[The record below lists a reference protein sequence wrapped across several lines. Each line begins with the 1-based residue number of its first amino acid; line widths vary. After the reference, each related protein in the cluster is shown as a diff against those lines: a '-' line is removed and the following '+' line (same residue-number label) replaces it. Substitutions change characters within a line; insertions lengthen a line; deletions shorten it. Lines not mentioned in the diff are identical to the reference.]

1 MAREDETVSWLIFFA
16 AVTLMLL
23 AVAGTLAVLTDAYSK
38 ALDAYR
44 LAKMTLDHW
53 SSLSSQLNHTVCT
66 AAEEMAKDAVRT
78 LDVERYRELGPAFAR
93 AMEEVRRKTF
103 LKRLNYSWAFQGDVF
118 RYNLTFLRRSAAGA
132 VDWLRPTELIEAV
145 QRIKSASFDLTVSTV
160 YDTLRPLVPRGAV
173 LSGVVYGHLT
183 GNGTYTGTLT
193 GEYTLRDKT
202 PLKCTNGSLSVS
214 FTASHYA
221 SLTLN
226 STEPSVYIYEV
237 VHIDN

>member
-1 MAREDETVSWLIFFA
+1 VWWAIFFA
-16 AVTLMLL
+16 VVTLTLL
-23 AVAGTLAVLTDAYSK
+23 AVAGTLAVLTEAYSK

-44 LAKMTLDHW
+44 LAKLTLDQW
-53 SSLSSQLNHTVCT
+53 YSLSSQLNHTVCT
-66 AAEEMAKDAVRT
+66 AAEEMAKEAVKT

-93 AMEEVRRKTF
+93 AMEEVKTKTF

-132 VDWLRPTELIEAV
+132 VDWLRPTELIETV
-145 QRIKSASFDLTVSTV
+145 QRIKSTSFDLTTSTV
-160 YDTLRPLVPRGAV
+160 YDTLKPLVPRGAT

-202 PLKCTNGSLSVS
+202 PLRCAGGSLSVS

-226 STEPSVYIYEV
+226 STQPSVYIYEV
-237 VHIDN
+237 VYIDN

>member
-1 MAREDETVSWLIFFA
+1 
-16 AVTLMLL
+16 MLL
-23 AVAGTLAVLTDAYSK
+23 LAIAGVLAVLTEAYSK

-44 LAKMTLDHW
+44 LAKLTLDQW

-66 AAEEMAKDAVRT
+66 AAEEMAKDAVKT

-93 AMEEVRRKTF
+93 AMEEVRRKTL
-103 LKRLNYSWAFQGDVF
+103 LKRLNYSWAFNGDVF
-118 RYNLTFLRRSAAGA
+118 QYSLTFLRRSAAGA
-132 VDWLRPTELIEAV
+132 VDWLRPTELIETV
-145 QRIKSASFDLTVSTV
+145 QRIKSTSFDLTTSTV
-160 YDTLRPLVPRGAV
+160 YDTLKPLVPRGVV

-202 PLKCTNGSLSVS
+202 PLRCASGSLSVS

-226 STEPSVYIYEV
+226 STQPFVYIYEV
-237 VHIDN
+237 VYIDN

>member
-1 MAREDETVSWLIFFA
+1 MWWAIFFA
-16 AVTLMLL
+16 VVTLTLL
-23 AVAGTLAVLTDAYSK
+23 AVAGTLAVLTEAYSK
-38 ALDAYR
+38 ALNAYR
-44 LAKMTLDHW
+44 LAKLTLDQW
-53 SSLSSQLNHTVCT
+53 YSLSSQLNHTVCT
-66 AAEEMAKDAVRT
+66 AAEEMAKEAVKT

-93 AMEEVRRKTF
+93 AMEEVKTKTF
-103 LKRLNYSWAFQGDVF
+103 LKRLNYSWAFNGDVF
-118 RYNLTFLRRSAAGA
+118 RYNLTFLRRSVSGA
-132 VDWLRPTELIEAV
+132 VDWLRPTELIETV

-173 LSGVVYGHLT
+173 LSGVVYGRLT

-202 PLKCTNGSLSVS
+202 PLRCTNGSLSVS

-226 STEPSVYIYEV
+226 STQPSAYIYEIV
-237 VHIDN
+237 YIDN

>member
-1 MAREDETVSWLIFFA
+1 VWWAFFFA
-16 AVTLMLL
+16 VVTLTLL
-23 AVAGTLAVLTDAYSK
+23 AVAGTLAVLTEAYSK

-44 LAKMTLDHW
+44 LAKLTLDQW
-53 SSLSSQLNHTVCT
+53 YSLSSQLNHTVCT
-66 AAEEMAKDAVRT
+66 AAEEMAKDAVKT

-93 AMEEVRRKTF
+93 AMEEVKTKTF

-132 VDWLRPTELIEAV
+132 VDWLRPTELIETV
-145 QRIKSASFDLTVSTV
+145 QRIKSTSFDLTTSTV

-202 PLKCTNGSLSVS
+202 PLRCASGSLSVS

-226 STEPSVYIYEV
+226 STQPSVYIYEV
-237 VHIDN
+237 VYIDN

>member
-1 MAREDETVSWLIFFA
+1 VWWAIFFA
-16 AVTLMLL
+16 VVTLTLL
-23 AVAGTLAVLTDAYSK
+23 AVAGTLAVLTEAYSK

-44 LAKMTLDHW
+44 LAKLTLDQW
-53 SSLSSQLNHTVCT
+53 YSLSSQLNHTICT

-93 AMEEVRRKTF
+93 AMEEVKTKTF

-118 RYNLTFLRRSAAGA
+118 RYTLTFLRRSAAGA
-132 VDWLRPTELIEAV
+132 VDWLRPTELIETV

-160 YDTLRPLVPRGAV
+160 YDTLRPLVPRGVV

-202 PLKCTNGSLSVS
+202 PLRCAGGSLSVS

-226 STEPSVYIYEV
+226 STQSSVYIYEV
-237 VHIDN
+237 VYIDN

>member
-1 MAREDETVSWLIFFA
+1 VWWAIYFA
-16 AVTLMLL
+16 VVTLMLL
-23 AVAGTLAVLTDAYSK
+23 AVAATLAVLTEAYSK

-44 LAKMTLDHW
+44 LAKLTLDQW
-53 SSLSSQLNHTVCT
+53 YSLSSQLNHTVCT
-66 AAEEMAKDAVRT
+66 AAEEMAKEAVKT

-93 AMEEVRRKTF
+93 AMEEAKTKTF
-103 LKRLNYSWAFQGDVF
+103 LKKLNYSWAFNGDVF
-118 RYNLTFLRRSAAGA
+118 RYTVTFLRRSVSGA
-132 VDWLRPTELIEAV
+132 VDWLRAAELIEAV
-145 QRIKSASFDLTVSTV
+145 QRIKSTSFDLTVSTV

-173 LSGVVYGHLT
+173 LSGVVYGRLT

-202 PLKCTNGSLSVS
+202 PLRCTNGSLSVS

-226 STEPSVYIYEV
+226 STQPSVYIYEIV
-237 VHIDN
+237 YIDN

>member
-1 MAREDETVSWLIFFA
+1 VWWAVYF
-16 AVTLMLL
+16 AVTFMLL
-23 AVAGTLAVLTDAYSK
+23 LAIAGVLAVLTEAYSK

-44 LAKMTLDHW
+44 LAKLTLDQW
-53 SSLSSQLNHTVCT
+53 YSLSSQLNHALCT

-78 LDVERYRELGPAFAR
+78 LDVERYRELGPAFER
-93 AMEEVRRKTF
+93 ALEEVKTKTF
-103 LKRLNYSWAFQGDVF
+103 LKRLKYDWAFQGDVF
-118 RYNLTFLRRSAAGA
+118 LYNLTFLRRSAAGA

-160 YDTLRPLVPRGAV
+160 YDTLKPFVPRGAV
-173 LSGVVYGHLT
+173 LSGVVYGRLT

-202 PLKCTNGSLSVS
+202 PLRCTNGSLSVS

-226 STEPSVYIYEV
+226 STQPFVYIYEIV
-237 VHIDN
+237 YIDN

>member
-1 MAREDETVSWLIFFA
+1 VWWVIFFA
-16 AVTLMLL
+16 VTFMLL
-23 AVAGTLAVLTDAYSK
+23 LAIAGVLAVLTEAYSK

-44 LAKMTLDHW
+44 LAKLTLDQW
-53 SSLSSQLNHTVCT
+53 YSLSSQLNAVCT

-93 AMEEVRRKTF
+93 ALEEVKTKTL
-103 LKRLNYSWAFQGDVF
+103 LKRLNYSWTFQGDVLLF
-118 RYNLTFLRRSAAGA
+118 NLTFLRRSVSGA

-145 QRIKSASFDLTVSTV
+145 QRIKSTSFDLTTSTV
-160 YDTLRPLVPRGAV
+160 YDTLKPLVPRGAA

-202 PLKCTNGSLSVS
+202 PLRCTNGSLSVS

-226 STEPSVYIYEV
+226 STQPSVYIYEAV
-237 VHIDN
+237 YIDN

>member
-1 MAREDETVSWLIFFA
+1 MWWPVYFT
-16 AVTLMLL
+16 AVTLVLL
-23 AVAGTLAVLTDAYSK
+23 AVAGTLAVLTEAYSK

-44 LAKMTLDHW
+44 LAKLTLDQW
-53 SSLSSQLNHTVCT
+53 YSLSSQLNHTVCT
-66 AAEEMAKDAVRT
+66 AAEEMAKEAVKT

-93 AMEEVRRKTF
+93 AMEEVKTKTF

-118 RYNLTFLRRSAAGA
+118 LYNITFLRRSAAGA
-132 VDWLRPTELIEAV
+132 VDWLRPAELIEAV

-160 YDTLRPLVPRGAV
+160 YDTLRPLVPRGAA
-173 LSGVVYGHLT
+173 LSGVVYGLLR

-202 PLKCTNGSLSVS
+202 PLRCTNGSLSVS

-221 SLTLN
+221 SLMLN
-226 STEPSVYIYEV
+226 STQPSVYLYEIV
-237 VHIDN
+237 YIDN

>member
-1 MAREDETVSWLIFFA
+1 MWWAVYFT
-16 AVTLMLL
+16 AVTLVLL

-44 LAKMTLDHW
+44 LAKLTLDQW

-66 AAEEMAKDAVRT
+66 AAEEMAKDAVKT

-93 AMEEVRRKTF
+93 AMEEVKTKTF

-145 QRIKSASFDLTVSTV
+145 QRIKSTSFDLTTSTV
-160 YDTLRPLVPRGAV
+160 YDTLRPLVPRGVA

-202 PLKCTNGSLSVS
+202 PLRCASGSLSVS

-226 STEPSVYIYEV
+226 STQHSVYVYEV
-237 VHIDN
+237 VYIDN

>member
-1 MAREDETVSWLIFFA
+1 VWWAIFFA
-16 AVTLMLL
+16 VVTLMLL
-23 AVAGTLAVLTDAYSK
+23 AVAGTLAVLTEAYSK

-44 LAKMTLDHW
+44 LAKLTLDQW

-66 AAEEMAKDAVRT
+66 AAEEMAKDAVKT

-93 AMEEVRRKTF
+93 AMEEVKTKTF
-103 LKRLNYSWAFQGDVF
+103 LKRINYSWTFQGDVF
-118 RYNLTFLRRSAAGA
+118 RYNLTFLHRSAAGT

-145 QRIKSASFDLTVSTV
+145 QRIKSTSFDLTTSTV
-160 YDTLRPLVPRGAV
+160 YDTLRPLVPRGAA
-173 LSGVVYGHLT
+173 LSGVVHGHLT

-193 GEYTLRDKT
+193 GDYTLKDKT
-202 PLKCTNGSLSVS
+202 PLRCASGSLSVS

-237 VHIDN
+237 VYIDN

>member
-1 MAREDETVSWLIFFA
+1 
-16 AVTLMLL
+16 MLL
-23 AVAGTLAVLTDAYSK
+23 AVAGVLAVLTEAYSK

-44 LAKMTLDHW
+44 LAKLTLDQW
-53 SSLSSQLNHTVCT
+53 YSLSSWLNYTVCT
-66 AAEEMAKDAVRT
+66 AAEEMAKEAVKT
-78 LDVERYRELGPAFAR
+78 LDVERYRELGPAFGR

-103 LKRLNYSWAFQGDVF
+103 LKRLNYSWAFNGDVF
-118 RYNLTFLRRSAAGA
+118 RYNLTFLRRSVSGA
-132 VDWLRPTELIEAV
+132 VDWLRPTELVEAV
-145 QRIKSASFDLTVSTV
+145 QRIKSTSFDLTTSTV
-160 YDTLRPLVPRGAV
+160 YDTLKPLVPRGVA
-173 LSGVVYGHLT
+173 LSGVVYGRLT

-202 PLKCTNGSLSVS
+202 PLRCTNGSLSVS

-237 VHIDN
+237 VYIDN

>member
-1 MAREDETVSWLIFFA
+1 VWWAVYF
-16 AVTLMLL
+16 AVTFMLL
-23 AVAGTLAVLTDAYSK
+23 LAIAGVLAVLTEAYSK

-44 LAKMTLDHW
+44 LAKLTLDQW
-53 SSLSSQLNHTVCT
+53 YSLSSQLNHALCT

-93 AMEEVRRKTF
+93 ALEEVKTKTF
-103 LKRLNYSWAFQGDVF
+103 LKRLKYDWAFQGDVF
-118 RYNLTFLRRSAAGA
+118 LYNLTFLRRSAAGA

-145 QRIKSASFDLTVSTV
+145 QRIKSTSFDLTVSTV
-160 YDTLRPLVPRGAV
+160 YDTLRPLVPRGAA
-173 LSGVVYGHLT
+173 LNGVVFGHLT

-202 PLKCTNGSLSVS
+202 PLRCAGGSLSVS

-226 STEPSVYIYEV
+226 STQPSVYIYEV
-237 VHIDN
+237 VYIDN

>member
-1 MAREDETVSWLIFFA
+1 MWWAIFFA
-16 AVTLMLL
+16 VVTLTLL
-23 AVAGTLAVLTDAYSK
+23 VVAGTLAVLTEAYSK
-38 ALDAYR
+38 ALEAYR
-44 LAKMTLDHW
+44 LAKLTLDQW
-53 SSLSSQLNHTVCT
+53 YSLSSQLNHTVCT
-66 AAEEMAKDAVRT
+66 AAEEMAKEAVKT

-93 AMEEVRRKTF
+93 AMEEVKSKTF

-132 VDWLRPTELIEAV
+132 VDWLRPTELIETI
-145 QRIKSASFDLTVSTV
+145 QRIKSTSFDLTVSTV
-160 YDTLRPLVPRGAV
+160 YDTLKPLVPRGVV
-173 LSGVVYGHLT
+173 LSGVVHGLLT

-202 PLKCTNGSLSVS
+202 PLRCAGGSLSVS

-226 STEPSVYIYEV
+226 STQPSVYIYEIV
-237 VHIDN
+237 YIDN

>member
-1 MAREDETVSWLIFFA
+1 MWWAIFFA
-16 AVTLMLL
+16 VVTLMLL
-23 AVAGTLAVLTDAYSK
+23 AVAGTLAVLTEAYSK

-44 LAKMTLDHW
+44 LAKMTLDQW
-53 SSLSSQLNHTVCT
+53 SSLSRQLNHTVCT
-66 AAEEMAKDAVRT
+66 AAEEMAKDAVKT
-78 LDVERYRELGPAFAR
+78 LDVERYRELGPAFAK

-103 LKRLNYSWAFQGDVF
+103 LKRLNYSWAFNGDVF
-118 RYNLTFLRRSAAGA
+118 RYNLTFLRRSVSGA
-132 VDWLRPTELIEAV
+132 VDWLRPTELIETV

-173 LSGVVYGHLT
+173 LSGVVYGYLA

-202 PLKCTNGSLSVS
+202 PLRCAGGSLSAS

-226 STEPSVYIYEV
+226 STQPSVYIYEV
-237 VHIDN
+237 VYIEN

>member
-1 MAREDETVSWLIFFA
+1 VWWAIYFT
-16 AVTLMLL
+16 AVILTLL
-23 AVAGTLAVLTDAYSK
+23 AIAGVLAVLTDAYSK

-44 LAKMTLDHW
+44 LAKLTLDQW
-53 SSLSSQLNHTVCT
+53 SSLFSQLNYTVCT

-93 AMEEVRRKTF
+93 AMEEVKSKTF

-118 RYNLTFLRRSAAGA
+118 RYNLTFLRRSVSGA
-132 VDWLRPTELIEAV
+132 VDWLRPTELIETV
-145 QRIKSASFDLTVSTV
+145 QRIKSTSFDLTVSTV
-160 YDTLRPLVPRGAV
+160 YDTLKPLVPRGVV
-173 LSGVVYGHLT
+173 LSGVVHGLLT

-202 PLKCTNGSLSVS
+202 PLRCASGSLSVS

-226 STEPSVYIYEV
+226 STQPSVYIYEIV
-237 VHIDN
+237 YIDN

>member
-1 MAREDETVSWLIFFA
+1 MWWAVYFA
-16 AVTLMLL
+16 VVTLTLL
-23 AVAGTLAVLTDAYSK
+23 AVAGTLAVLTEAYSK

-44 LAKMTLDHW
+44 LAKLTLDQW
-53 SSLSSQLNHTVCT
+53 YSLSSHSHTVCT
-66 AAEEMAKDAVRT
+66 AAEEMAKEAVKT

-103 LKRLNYSWAFQGDVF
+103 LKRLNYSWAFNGDVF
-118 RYNLTFLRRSAAGA
+118 QYSLTFLRRSAAGA
-132 VDWLRPTELIEAV
+132 VDWLRPMELIEVV
-145 QRIKSASFDLTVSTV
+145 QRIKSMSFDLTVSTV
-160 YDTLRPLVPRGAV
+160 YDTLRPLVPRGAA

-202 PLKCTNGSLSVS
+202 PLRCAGGSLSVS

-226 STEPSVYIYEV
+226 STQPSVYIYEV
-237 VHIDN
+237 VYIDN

>member
-1 MAREDETVSWLIFFA
+1 VWWLILFA
-16 AVTLMLL
+16 VVTLMLL
-23 AVAGTLAVLTDAYSK
+23 AVAGVLAVLTDAYSK

-44 LAKMTLDHW
+44 LAKLTLDQW
-53 SSLSSQLNHTVCT
+53 YSLSSQLNHTICT
-66 AAEEMAKDAVRT
+66 AAEEMAKEAVKT
-78 LDVERYRELGPAFAR
+78 LDVERYRELGPAFAK
-93 AMEEVRRKTF
+93 AVEEVRRKTF
-103 LKRLNYSWAFQGDVF
+103 LKRLNYSWAFNGDVF

-145 QRIKSASFDLTVSTV
+145 QRIKSTSFDLTVSTV

-173 LSGVVYGHLT
+173 LSGVVYGLLT

-193 GEYTLRDKT
+193 GEYTLWDKT
-202 PLKCTNGSLSVS
+202 PLRCTNGSLSVS

-226 STEPSVYIYEV
+226 STQPSIYVYEV
-237 VHIDN
+237 VYIDN

>member
-1 MAREDETVSWLIFFA
+1 VWWAIYFT
-16 AVTLMLL
+16 AVTLTLL
-23 AVAGTLAVLTDAYSK
+23 AVAGTLAVLTEAYSK

-44 LAKMTLDHW
+44 LAKLTLDQW
-53 SSLSSQLNHTVCT
+53 YSLSSQLNHTVCT
-66 AAEEMAKDAVRT
+66 AAEEMAKDAVKT

-93 AMEEVRRKTF
+93 AMEEVKTKTF
-103 LKRLNYSWAFQGDVF
+103 LKRLNYSWVFQGDVF

-132 VDWLRPTELIEAV
+132 VDWLRPTELIETV
-145 QRIKSASFDLTVSTV
+145 QRIKSASFDLTTSTV
-160 YDTLRPLVPRGAV
+160 YDTLKPLVPRGAV

-202 PLKCTNGSLSVS
+202 PLRCASGSLSVS

-226 STEPSVYIYEV
+226 STQPSVYIYEV
-237 VHIDN
+237 VYIDN

>member
-1 MAREDETVSWLIFFA
+1 
-16 AVTLMLL
+16 VTLTLL

-44 LAKMTLDHW
+44 LAKLTLDQW
-53 SSLSSQLNHTVCT
+53 YSLSSQLNHTVCT
-66 AAEEMAKDAVRT
+66 AAEEMAKEAVKT

-93 AMEEVRRKTF
+93 AMEEVKTKTF
-103 LKRLNYSWAFQGDVF
+103 LKRLNYSWAFNGDVF
-118 RYNLTFLRRSAAGA
+118 RYNLTFLHRSAAST

-145 QRIKSASFDLTVSTV
+145 QRIKSTSFDLTTSTV
-160 YDTLRPLVPRGAV
+160 YDTLKPLIPKGAA
-173 LSGVVYGHLT
+173 LSGAVYGHLT

-202 PLKCTNGSLSVS
+202 PLRCTNGILSVS
-214 FTASHYA
+214 FMASHYA

-226 STEPSVYIYEV
+226 STQPSVYIYEIV
-237 VHIDN
+237 YIDN

>member
-1 MAREDETVSWLIFFA
+1 VWWAIYFA
-16 AVTLMLL
+16 VVTLMLL
-23 AVAGTLAVLTDAYSK
+23 AIAGTLAVLTEAYSK

-44 LAKMTLDHW
+44 LAKLTLDQW
-53 SSLSSQLNHTVCT
+53 YSLSSQLNHTVCT
-66 AAEEMAKDAVRT
+66 AAEEMAKEAVKT

-93 AMEEVRRKTF
+93 AMEEVKTKTF

-118 RYNLTFLRRSAAGA
+118 RYNLTFLRRSAASA
-132 VDWLRPTELIEAV
+132 VDWLRPTELIEAA
-145 QRIKSASFDLTVSTV
+145 QRVKSTSFDLTTSTV
-160 YDTLRPLVPRGAV
+160 YDTLRPLVPRGVV
-173 LSGVVYGHLT
+173 LSGVVYGRLT

-202 PLKCTNGSLSVS
+202 PLRCASGSLSVS

-226 STEPSVYIYEV
+226 STQPFVYIYEV
-237 VHIDN
+237 VYIDN